1 MWVRKNGCSL
11 RPLHLDRLPCR
22 NNSRVINDQNLLACS
37 TQRAVCPM
45 NPGCCTLRSLGTLVR
60 ALGRVAGGSLFL
72 LPPRRGRCRQEGRA
86 RAGGFSAAPM
96 SPVKQG
102 QHGILGLG
110 MANPLLLSQP
120 LDYESKKV
128 HTVVVEALNKF
139 VDPRFVDL
147 GTFRDQTIV
156 RVSVLDV
163 DEPPEFRPPS
173 NLMEVQEDAHVGSI
187 VGVVTALDPD
197 TANHPVR

>member
-1 MWVRKNGCSL
+1 ML
-11 RPLHLDRLPCR
+11 QRL
-22 NNSRVINDQNLLACS
+22 
-37 TQRAVCPM
+37 
-45 NPGCCTLRSLGTLVR
+45 G
-60 ALGRVAGGSLFL
+60 
-72 LPPRRGRCRQEGRA
+72 
-86 RAGGFSAAPM
+86 AGGFSGSSAAPM
-96 SPVKQG
+96 SLVKEG
-102 QHGILGLG
+102 AAEGFLGL
-110 MANPLLLSQP
+110 AVAHPLPSFQP

>member
-1 MWVRKNGCSL
+1 MGVL
-11 RPLHLDRLPCR
+11 
-22 NNSRVINDQNLLACS
+22 
-37 TQRAVCPM
+37 
-45 NPGCCTLRSLGTLVR
+45 
-60 ALGRVAGGSLFL
+60 AGGQSTISQPPGEALPGVAL
-72 LPPRRGRCRQEGRA
+72 L
-86 RAGGFSAAPM
+86 SSV
-96 SPVKQG
+96 SPVQEEF
-102 QHGILGLG
+102 LGLG
-110 MANPLLLSQP
+110 VTNPLLLSQP

-173 NLMEVQEDAHVGSI
+173 NLMEVQEDAHVGSV

>member
-1 MWVRKNGCSL
+1 M
-11 RPLHLDRLPCR
+11 PCWE
-22 NNSRVINDQNLLACS
+22 
-37 TQRAVCPM
+37 
-45 NPGCCTLRSLGTLVR
+45 PGGEQ
-60 ALGRVAGGSLFL
+60 AGGLLFL
-72 LPPRRGRCRQEGRA
+72 LPPSVWVLL
-86 RAGGFSAAPM
+86 AGGQSTSSQPTLEALSGEQVALVLPLM
-96 SPVKQG
+96 SPVKEG
-102 QHGILGLG
+102 AAGGFFGLG

-173 NLMEVQEDAHVGSI
+173 NLMEVQEDADVGSV

>member
-1 MWVRKNGCSL
+1 MG
-11 RPLHLDRLPCR
+11 
-22 NNSRVINDQNLLACS
+22 
-37 TQRAVCPM
+37 
-45 NPGCCTLRSLGTLVR
+45 
-60 ALGRVAGGSLFL
+60 
-72 LPPRRGRCRQEGRA
+72 
-86 RAGGFSAAPM
+86 AGGFSGSSAAPM
-96 SPVKQG
+96 PLVKEG
-102 QHGILGLG
+102 AAEGLLGL
-110 MANPLLLSQP
+110 AVAYPLSLSQP

-128 HTVVVEALNKF
+128 HTVVVEVLNKF

-173 NLMEVQEDAHVGSI
+173 NLMEVQEDAHVGSV

>member
-1 MWVRKNGCSL
+1 MLS
-11 RPLHLDRLPCR
+11 
-22 NNSRVINDQNLLACS
+22 
-37 TQRAVCPM
+37 
-45 NPGCCTLRSLGTLVR
+45 
-60 ALGRVAGGSLFL
+60 
-72 LPPRRGRCRQEGRA
+72 
-86 RAGGFSAAPM
+86 PM
-96 SPVKQG
+96 SPGKEG
-102 QHGILGLG
+102 AAGGLLGLG

-173 NLMEVQEDAHVGSI
+173 NLMEVQEDAHVGSV

>member
-1 MWVRKNGCSL
+1 MEASSSSCPPPSVGAASWRAEHGHERSQPPVEVLPGEQVALVASL
-11 RPLHLDRLPCR
+11 
-22 NNSRVINDQNLLACS
+22 
-37 TQRAVCPM
+37 
-45 NPGCCTLRSLGTLVR
+45 
-60 ALGRVAGGSLFL
+60 
-72 LPPRRGRCRQEGRA
+72 
-86 RAGGFSAAPM
+86 M
-96 SPVKQG
+96 SPVKEG
-102 QHGILGLG
+102 AAEGLLRLG

-173 NLMEVQEDAHVGSI
+173 NLMEVQEDAHVGSV
-187 VGVVTALDPD
+187 VGIVTALDPD

>member
-1 MWVRKNGCSL
+1 MDAQSL
-11 RPLHLDRLPCR
+11 LTPAHSLLP
-22 NNSRVINDQNLLACS
+22 SHPGLATHTQDTLL
-37 TQRAVCPM
+37 
-45 NPGCCTLRSLGTLVR
+45 G
-60 ALGRVAGGSLFL
+60 ALGRVSWSLLLAHAHLGVGAAGGRAEQSSQSPAEALQ
-72 LPPRRGRCRQEGRA
+72 GWGGAGGCSASDVSSEGR
-86 RAGGFSAAPM
+86 GS
-96 SPVKQG
+96 K
-102 QHGILGLG
+102 GLPG
-110 MANPLLLSQP
+110 LAMIHLLLLSQP

-173 NLMEVQEDAHVGSI
+173 NLMEVQEDAHIGSV

>member
-1 MWVRKNGCSL
+1 MGWRLFPPPAPLVWV
-11 RPLHLDRLPCR
+11 
-22 NNSRVINDQNLLACS
+22 LLAEGQS
-37 TQRAVCPM
+37 
-45 NPGCCTLRSLGTLVR
+45 RSPQAATKALLGSFS
-60 ALGRVAGGSLFL
+60 GS
-72 LPPRRGRCRQEGRA
+72 
-86 RAGGFSAAPM
+86 SAAPM
-96 SPVKQG
+96 SVLKEG
-102 QHGILGLG
+102 AAEGLHGLTV
-110 MANPLLLSQP
+110 AYPLPLSQP

-173 NLMEVQEDAHVGSI
+173 DLMEVQEDAHVGSV